1 MHDLD
6 GAGRR
11 VRRPYIVDSDIRG
24 QAVAERRIGVEIRV
38 GDEIVVPPAP
48 VATVD
53 RADAAFI
60 RIFRADDDMAS
71 PIGEA
76 GAAGH
81 GAIDFRSEEHTSELQ
96 SLMRLSYA
104 VFC

>member
-1 MHDLD
+1 MQRMHDLD

-60 RIFRADDDMAS
+60 RIFRADDDIDS
-71 PIGEA
+71 PIGE
-76 GAAGH
+76 
-81 GAIDFRSEEHTSELQ
+81 RSAEHTSELQ
-96 SLMRLSYA
+96 SLMSISYS
-104 VFC
+104 VLVL